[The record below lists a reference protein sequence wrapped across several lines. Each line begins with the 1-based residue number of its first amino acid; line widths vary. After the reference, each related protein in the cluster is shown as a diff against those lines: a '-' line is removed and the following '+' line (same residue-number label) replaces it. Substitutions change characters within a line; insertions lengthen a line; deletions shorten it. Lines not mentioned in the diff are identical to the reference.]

1 MNGFQSFAEF
11 LTAVRAQTVRPG
23 TRDLRLQTRGV
34 AAGSSE
40 AVPSDGGFFVASEF
54 ANRLF
59 ERAYQT
65 GEILSRCFQWPI
77 TSPNSNGLVYPQF
90 DESSRANGSRLGGVQ
105 MYWQNEADTATAS
118 KPKFGRG
125 ELTLKK
131 LTGLCYLT
139 DEILRDTAA
148 LDIFATIAFS
158 REMAFTLEAAIVG
171 GTGADSPLG
180 VLNSPALIKVAK
192 ESGQAAGTIVANNVV
207 NAWSRMWAPSR
218 KTAVWIVN
226 QQAEK
231 QLPTLSL
238 PVGVGGSSIELYHFA
253 EEAGEYNTLAGI
265 PIIPV
270 EYCPVAGLPGDLMCV
285 DFSRYIVAAREAQTA
300 VSMHVAF
307 LLDEQAFRFTL
318 RVDGAPLDKVPV
330 TPLNGTETQSP
341 FVAIDT
347 R

>member
-1 MNGFQSFAEF
+1 MNSFQTFAEF
-11 LTAVRAQTVRPG
+11 LVAVRAAALMPARTD
-23 TRDLRLQTRGV
+23 TRLYRRGV

-40 AVPSDGGFFVASEF
+40 AVPSDGGFAVAPEF

-77 TSPNSNGLVYPQF
+77 TAPSANGLVFPQF
-90 DESSRANGSRLGGVQ
+90 DESSRANGSRFGGVQ
-105 MYWQNEADTATAS
+105 MYWENEADTLTAS

-139 DEILRDTAA
+139 DELFRDVAA
-148 LDIFATIAFS
+148 LEIFANAAFS
-158 REMAFTLEAAIVG
+158 KEMAFAIEASIVG
-171 GTGADSPLG
+171 GGGVDNPLG
-180 VLNSPALIKVAK
+180 IVNAPALIKVPK
-192 ESGQAAGTIVANNVV
+192 ESGQAAGTIVANNVM
-207 NAWSRMWAPSR
+207 NMWSRLWAPSR
-218 KTAVWIVN
+218 KSAVFIVN

-231 QLPTLSL
+231 QLPALSL
-238 PVGVGGSSIELYHFA
+238 VVGAGGSSLNLYQFA
-253 EEAGEYNTLAGI
+253 EEAGGYNMLAGV

-270 EYCPVAGLPGDLMCV
+270 EYCPAAGTTGDLMCC

-300 VSMHVAF
+300 VSIHVRF
-307 LLDEQAFRFTL
+307 LSDESAFRFTL
-318 RVDGAPLDKVPV
+318 RIDGAPIDKVPV
-330 TPLNGTETQSP
+330 TPLYGTETQSP
-341 FVAIDT
+341 FVALDT